1 MRSSLTIRAAKG
13 PLLPERTFSSASAM
27 ARLIKS
33 GDMACRSTVLQIVL
47 PSPKAQ
53 RGIFPMHGIAY
64 LPGHDRVP
72 ILAGLARKRI
82 GGTMEHDAT
91 RFCIYFRPVAERGR
105 MIRIDNISN
114 RDLEL
119 LNGRR
124 GFLKGMLGAGAFV
137 LSIHLMPERMFAA
150 SGIAGASDAMTK
162 SPLQPSVY
170 LAIDSDGTA
179 YIIAHRTEMGSGSR
193 TALPR
198 IVADELDADWSR
210 VKLVQA
216 TGDEKYGDQDTDGSH
231 SVRSFFDTLRES
243 GATARLMLIRAA
255 AAQWNVPPTECSTN
269 LHTVVHKA
277 SGKKLGYGELAAA
290 AAKLDV
296 PKKEDLKLKSRS
308 EWRYIG
314 KGTVSYDLKD
324 MCTGKAGYGQDK
336 HMEGMLYASV
346 ARPPVFGS
354 SVKSVDDKAALSV
367 AGVKQTQAI
376 EAFKPPIGVQAL
388 GGVAVLADN
397 TWAAMQGRKKL
408 KIEWEK
414 SPHSV
419 WNSDAYRKEL
429 QETARKPGKVVRENG
444 NVEAAFE
451 KGGKIVEA
459 EYYAPMLAHAAMEPP
474 AALAVYRDGKVE
486 AWAATQNP
494 QGARDAI
501 AQAVGLK
508 KEDVTVHVTLLGGA
522 FGRKSFPDFAV
533 EAAVLSKKT
542 GKPVKVVWSRED
554 DIKFDVY
561 HSVAAM
567 YMKAA
572 LGPDGK
578 PVAWLQRTVFPPIG
592 STFDPK
598 NNYSDPGELGLGFT
612 DVPYALPSFRA
623 ENGPAT
629 THTRIG
635 WFRSVA
641 NVYHAF
647 GIHSFADEVAHAA
660 GRDPVEYLLQ
670 LLGPDRVVPR
680 TELPK
685 EFPNYSGE
693 YDQYPIDTSRHRR
706 VLTLAAEKAG
716 WGKQKPGNGYGI
728 GVAMHRSFLTYVA
741 TVVQVQVDDAGK
753 VRVNRVDTALDAGT
767 IVNPEMIRQQVEGAA
782 VMGISLSFYGEI
794 TATNGVIDQSN
805 FDGFQMARMNNSPRE
820 TNTYIV
826 PSDAPPAGVG
836 EPPLPPFA
844 PALCNAIFSATGKR
858 IRELPLSKAGL
869 V

>member
-1 MRSSLTIRAAKG
+1 
-13 PLLPERTFSSASAM
+13 
-27 ARLIKS
+27 
-33 GDMACRSTVLQIVL
+33 
-47 PSPKAQ
+47 
-53 RGIFPMHGIAY
+53 
-64 LPGHDRVP
+64 
-72 ILAGLARKRI
+72 
-82 GGTMEHDAT
+82 
-91 RFCIYFRPVAERGR
+91 
-105 MIRIDNISN
+105 MIHIDNISN
-114 RDLEL
+114 HNQEL
-119 LNGRR
+119 FTSRR
-124 GFLKGMLGAGAFV
+124 GFLKGMLGAGAFI
-137 LSIHLMPERMFAA
+137 LSVRLMPEQLFAA
-150 SGIAGASDAMTK
+150 TANATAADAFAK
-162 SPLQPSVY
+162 APLQPNVY
-170 LAIDSDGTA
+170 LAIDTDGTA
-179 YIIAHRTEMGSGSR
+179 YIIAHRSEMGSGSR

-198 IVADELDADWSR
+198 IVADELDADWAR
-210 VKLVQA
+210 VKIVQA
-216 TGDEKYGDQDTDGSH
+216 IGDEKYGDQDTDGSH
-231 SVRSFFDTLRES
+231 SVRSFFDTLREA
-243 GATARLMLIRAA
+243 GATARLMLVRAA
-255 AAQWNVPPTECSTN
+255 AGQWGVPPTECSTN

-296 PKKEDLKLKSRS
+296 PKKEDVKLKPRS

-314 KGTVSYDLKD
+314 KGTTSYDLKD
-324 MCTGKAGYGQDK
+324 MCTGKAAYGQDTR
-336 HMEGMLYASV
+336 MEGMLYASV
-346 ARPPVFGS
+346 ARPPVLGS
-354 SVKSVDDKAALSV
+354 SVKSVDDKAALAV
-367 AGVKQTQAI
+367 AGVKQTATI
-376 EAFKPPIGVQAL
+376 DAFKPPVGFQAL

-408 KIEWEK
+408 KTEWEK

-419 WNSDAYRKEL
+419 WNSDAYKKEL
-429 QETARKPGKVVRENG
+429 QGAARKPGKVVRENG
-444 NVEAAFE
+444 DVDAAFA

-459 EYYAPMLAHAAMEPP
+459 EYYAPLLAHASMEPP
-474 AALAVYRDGKVE
+474 AALAVFRDGKVE
-486 AWAATQNP
+486 AWVPSQDP
-494 QGARDAI
+494 QGARNAI

-508 KEDVTVHVTLLGGA
+508 KEDVTVNVTLLGGG

-572 LGPDGK
+572 LGADGK
-578 PVAWLQRTVFPPIG
+578 PTAWLQRTVFPPIG
-592 STFDPK
+592 STFK
-598 NNYSDPGELGLGFT
+598 EGENYSDPGELGLGFT
-612 DVPYALPSFRA
+612 DTPFAVANFRA
-623 ENGPAT
+623 ENGPAAA
-629 THTRIG
+629 HMRIG

-647 GIHSFADEVAHAA
+647 GIQSFADELAHAA

-680 TELPK
+680 AELPK
-685 EFPNYSGE
+685 EFPNYGGE
-693 YDQYPIDTSRHRR
+693 YEQYPIDTSRHRR

-805 FDGFQMARMNNSPRE
+805 FDSFQMARMNNAPRE
-820 TNTYIV
+820 TNAYIV
-826 PSDAPPAGVG
+826 PSDAPPAGIG

-858 IRELPLSKAGL
+858 VRELPLSKAGL
-869 V
+869 A